1 MSHITRIAVSA
12 NITDTSLL
20 HKAIEYCK
28 LKCETGGDR
37 IYVTIPNHSW
47 RLVLSKIDGLYSAS
61 SESYVASDA
70 QQTMQR
76 IISGYN
82 LAQALQTSEYAA
94 ADEIEIDLDE
104 EGYPVARVRW
114 YSDGSPKEMSIKT
127 QDNGKMLFEAE
138 GFHGEGCIEMLD
150 AALDHIRSFG
160 ADVTVEDQ
168 ESKGERYAV
177 AEADYATY

>member
-1 MSHITRIAVSA
+1 MGEEQCAVGIIPGPDLGERDRAVGKVVPGVGRLLKESPNSKRRNKMSHITRIAVSA

-28 LKCETGGDR
+28 LKYETGGDR

-94 ADEIEIDLDE
+94 ADEI
-104 EGYPVARVRW
+104 
-114 YSDGSPKEMSIKT
+114 
-127 QDNGKMLFEAE
+127 
-138 GFHGEGCIEMLD
+138 
-150 AALDHIRSFG
+150 
-160 ADVTVEDQ
+160 
-168 ESKGERYAV
+168 
-177 AEADYATY
+177 